1 MNDNDKL
8 LAWRGLPKRHRCD
21 HCQRAA
27 AVILEA
33 LWLCGDCF
41 LEESVRR
48 YPVSGYATTSFS
60 TNTTSQPVRLRC
72 S

>member
-1 MNDNDKL
+1 MTPDNNNIIG
-8 LAWRGLPKRHRCD
+8 WRGLPKRHRCD
-21 HCQRAA
+21 HCQRSA

-48 YPVSGYATTSFS
+48 YRPFGYVAADS
-60 TNTTSQPVRLRC
+60 TNTRSQPVRLRC